1 MNSNALATKL
11 LLTVEPLKTVVQYV
25 GTASASIPFP
35 YGNQQHDDKAYVH
48 LCPSS
53 LQTVKT
59 AVGKDIAS
67 NVFKTTVAAVDVK
80 SALQPVR
87 VRIVGGVGGVEP
99 PQLYYQP
106 PQLMFLEVP
115 QGGRA

>member
-1 MNSNALATKL
+1 MVSQMNSNALATKL
-11 LLTVEPLKTVVQYV
+11 LLTVEPLKTVVQYL

-48 LCPSS
+48 LCPST

-67 NVFKTTVAAVDVK
+67 NVFKTTVAAADVK
-80 SALQPVR
+80 SALQPVVIPR
-87 VRIVGGVGGVEP
+87 NCKQVQNAAYAVE
-99 PQLYYQP
+99 QKT
-106 PQLMFLEVP
+106 
-115 QGGRA
+115 R